1 MDKKYEIK
9 TYTKC
14 IKNDVSD
21 LETEKKN
28 FEIDDNINNKAESEQ
43 KVFLGTTF
51 QPKSFLSKQNNNI
64 SFFQSIS
71 KSTNS
76 AYKNNKYFSPSADN
90 KNSINQNS
98 TVTTSTQSFGEEK
111 FFYNFASLKGK
122 NSKENDNKND
132 KKNDER
138 INIDELNSN
147 NKKPKRT
154 IKSFQKQYNIQKG
167 DNFNMLSYRPMEYN
181 SDYNMNLNKG
191 RTKKNQI
198 YKKQE
203 VDEICYPSKKTYSP
217 QTTIPKEDGKKKYQ
231 THSLK
236 YQSFFGSFNG
246 YKDSRVTK
254 STSKLKI
261 NQLNEFNIDK
271 LIEIGDKYANLKK
284 PVLPLGKIMNNNI
297 IYHNRVNCNNRIP
310 NSKIY
315 CKYSYDAQ
323 PISDLSK
330 YTKKS
335 KDNIL
340 LERKENNINY
350 INEKK
355 RVTKKRISKKSFKN
369 TKIANTENKEE
380 DIQVNTIMRN
390 IDFYTEVDN
399 NDNINLDKIKKRH
412 SKKNTK
418 DTQTLNEYYKNII
431 TPNNQQN
438 SKPYKKK
445 TYIILSRKHNETS
458 FQNKIEDNNL
468 ISKTKK
474 VMKTNTN
481 NNTLNVLSESK
492 ILTEEEEN
500 YKNKI
505 LYKINKT
512 KNKEI
517 LTNANT
523 NENKN
528 FNINNRISSKI
539 YYKDINPKTYYGYDE
554 RHNLENTIDNN
565 AFYESKH
572 SKKKIKNVAKDKV
585 K

>member
-9 TYTKC
+9 TYSNGTKSE
-14 IKNDVSD
+14 ILSD
-21 LETEKKN
+21 LETMKKN
-28 FEIDDNINNKAESEQ
+28 VEIDNNKNNKTDSEQ
-43 KVFLGTTF
+43 NVFLGTTF

-64 SFFQSIS
+64 SFFQSTS
-71 KSTNS
+71 NSTNRS
-76 AYKNNKYFSPSADN
+76 SKNNKYFSPSIDN
-90 KNSINQNS
+90 KNSTNQNS
-98 TVTTSTQSFGEEK
+98 TAMTSTQSFGEEK
-111 FFYNFASLKGK
+111 FSYNFTSLKGK
-122 NSKENDNKND
+122 IKENENKDDNKNA
-132 KKNDER
+132 ER
-138 INIDELNSN
+138 INIEELNSKI
-147 NKKPKRT
+147 KKPKRT
-154 IKSFQKQYNIQKG
+154 IKSYQKQYNIQKG
-167 DNFNMLSYRPMEYN
+167 DNFNMLSYRPMECN
-181 SDYNMNLNKG
+181 SDNNMNLNKG
-191 RTKKNQI
+191 KTKTNQI

-217 QTTIPKEDGKKKYQ
+217 QTTIQKENGKKKYQ

-246 YKDSRVTK
+246 YKNSRVTK
-254 STSKLKI
+254 STSKMKI

-297 IYHNRVNCNNRIP
+297 MYHNKVKYNNKIP

-315 CKYSYDAQ
+315 SKYSYDAQ
-323 PISDLSK
+323 PISDFSK

-335 KDNIL
+335 TDKYL

-369 TKIANTENKEE
+369 TKTVSSVNTENKE
-380 DIQVNTIMRN
+380 DIPVNSIMRN
-390 IDFYTEVDN
+390 IDFNTEVDN
-399 NDNINLDKIKKRH
+399 NDNNINLNQVKKHH
-412 SKKNTK
+412 SKKYTK
-418 DTQTLNEYYKNII
+418 DTQTLNEFYQNIVGQ
-431 TPNNQQN
+431 NNQPN
-438 SKPYKKK
+438 PKPYKRK
-445 TYIILSRKHNETS
+445 TYIILNKKHNETS

-468 ISKTKK
+468 INKTKIGK
-474 VMKTNTN
+474 QIN
-481 NNTLNVLSESK
+481 NNNILTDSK
-492 ILTEEEEN
+492 ILTEEEKN

-505 LYKINKT
+505 LYKINNI

-517 LTNANT
+517 LINENT
-523 NENKN
+523 NNNYK
-528 FNINNRISSKI
+528 INNRMSSKI
-539 YYKDINPKTYYGYDE
+539 YYKDTNPKTYYGYDE

-572 SKKKIKNVAKDKV
+572 SKKKLRNLANDKV